1 VNVAR
6 PALVALLVGVAVL
19 GSPAVL
25 LQFQEPQECANDVEP
40 AADVEDVPETAPVLQ
55 YESLSPD
62 AQRAFERARTAR
74 GSDVVTGD
82 ACPEAFEYGVDRNH
96 YVIVQDDSRYVLTT
110 YQNDLLPEV
119 WIAVGVLGYLG
130 LTLVGL
136 GLLARNDP
144 DARFPAWFAGVGA
157 TALLAVTAAV
167 VLDRQFWPAL
177 GWAALVTA
185 GGFVGA
191 GATLPTRRAGLLGGA
206 LALLPLVAALPLAG
220 LSPVV
225 LVPGVLPLLLVGLGI
240 GARQLEI
247 AVLGQR

>member
-1 VNVAR
+1 MNVAR

-25 LQFQEPQECANDVEP
+25 LQFQDPQECANDVDP
-40 AADVEDVPETAPVLQ
+40 AADVGDVPEAAPVLQ

-62 AQRAFERARTAR
+62 ARRAFESARAAA
-74 GSDVVTGD
+74 GSDVVTGE
-82 ACPEAFEYGVDRNH
+82 ACPEAFEYGVDRNR

-119 WIAVGVLGYLG
+119 WIAAAVLGYLG

-136 GLLARNDP
+136 GLLTRNDP
-144 DARFPAWFAGVGA
+144 DARFPAWFAAVGA

-177 GWAALVTA
+177 GWTGVVTA

-191 GATLPTRRAGLLGGA
+191 GATLPTRSAGLLGAA
-206 LALLPLVAALPLAG
+206 LAVLPLVAALPLAG
-220 LSPVV
+220 VSPIA
-225 LVPGVLPLLLVGLGI
+225 LVPAVLPLLLVGLGV
-240 GARQLEI
+240 GARQLKT